1 MLRSERMIAWSA
13 TALLL
18 CAATA
23 RAGVKWERD
32 FDQARQQSLE
42 KDKLLLIVFYA
53 EW

>member
-1 MLRSERMIAWSA
+1 MRAIGMSV

-23 RAGVKWERD
+23 RAGVKWEKD
-32 FDQARQQSLE
+32 FDHARQRSLE
-42 KDKLLLIVFYA
+42 EDRLLLIVFYA